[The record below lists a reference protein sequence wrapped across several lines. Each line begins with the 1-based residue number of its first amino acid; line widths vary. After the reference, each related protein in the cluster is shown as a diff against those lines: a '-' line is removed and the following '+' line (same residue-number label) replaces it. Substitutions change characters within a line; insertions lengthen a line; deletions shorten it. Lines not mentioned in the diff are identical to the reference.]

1 MRPVR
6 NQARGG
12 RMLGAAGGA
21 LIEVEATEV
30 EATEEVARA
39 LLSAPTPSAATDS
52 TLALW
57 TVVGRVPMEAGG
69 S

>member
-1 MRPVR
+1 
-6 NQARGG
+6 
-12 RMLGAAGGA
+12 MLGAAGGA